1 MSSKNKKKN
10 KKKEKKNEGQLM
22 LFSSE
27 EMSGQAMSP
36 DNPEHE
42 AIIQEEVEEKGGIS
56 VNTTPSES
64 VSTKDESVVP
74 EESETMSKEME
85 GTPLLSDMVTDDPF
99 APFIDDPKS
108 TSERIVHE
116 MVAAMTLLDRFSVN
130 QVRLIAMQASPI
142 AQSGVNFSKT
152 YQLPSL
158 PGFTMNGYSML
169 ALSYVSF
176 KRVFPSMIDRL
187 DQDLTH
193 EYELALQR
201 YKA

>member
-1 MSSKNKKKN
+1 MALKKK
-10 KKKEKKNEGQLM
+10 KKTKKNEGQLM

-27 EMSGQAMSP
+27 EMLGKELSP
-36 DNPEHE
+36 DSSKG
-42 AIIQEEVEEKGGIS
+42 AATIQEEETEDEGVS
-56 VNTTPSES
+56 VNTTTTENISSDDKPIATE
-64 VSTKDESVVP
+64 TPAMEPKEVVV
-74 EESETMSKEME
+74 
-85 GTPLLSDMVTDDPF
+85 TPLLSDIVNDDPF

-142 AQSGVNFSKT
+142 AQSGVDFSKT

-176 KRVFPSMIDRL
+176 KRVFPNMIDRL
-187 DQDLTH
+187 DQDFTK
-193 EYELALQR
+193 EYELALKR
-201 YKA
+201 FKD

>member
-1 MSSKNKKKN
+1 MALKKK
-10 KKKEKKNEGQLM
+10 KKTKKNEGQLM

-27 EMSGQAMSP
+27 EMLGKELSP
-36 DNPEHE
+36 DSSKG
-42 AIIQEEVEEKGGIS
+42 AATIQETEDKGVS
-56 VNTTPSES
+56 VNTTTTENISSNDKPIATE
-64 VSTKDESVVP
+64 TPAMEPKEVV
-74 EESETMSKEME
+74 
-85 GTPLLSDMVTDDPF
+85 GTPLLSDIVNDDPF

-116 MVAAMTLLDRFSVN
+116 MVAAMTLLDRFNVN

-142 AQSGVNFSKT
+142 AQSGVDFSKT

-176 KRVFPSMIDRL
+176 KRVFPNMIDRL
-187 DQDLTH
+187 DQDFTK
-193 EYELALQR
+193 EYELALKR
-201 YKA
+201 FKD

>member
-1 MSSKNKKKN
+1 M
-10 KKKEKKNEGQLM
+10 
-22 LFSSE
+22 
-27 EMSGQAMSP
+27 
-36 DNPEHE
+36 
-42 AIIQEEVEEKGGIS
+42 V
-56 VNTTPSES
+56 
-64 VSTKDESVVP
+64 
-74 EESETMSKEME
+74 
-85 GTPLLSDMVTDDPF
+85 GTPLLSDIVNDDPF

-142 AQSGVNFSKT
+142 AQSGVDFSKT

-176 KRVFPSMIDRL
+176 KRVFPNMIDRL
-187 DQDLTH
+187 DRDFTK
-193 EYELALQR
+193 EYELALKR
-201 YKA
+201 FKD

>member
-1 MSSKNKKKN
+1 MASKKKN
-10 KKKEKKNEGQLM
+10 KTKKNKGQLM

-27 EMSGQAMSP
+27 EMLGKELSP
-36 DNPEHE
+36 DSSKS
-42 AIIQEEVEEKGGIS
+42 AVTLQEEEAEDERVS
-56 VNTTPSES
+56 VSTTPSENIS
-64 VSTKDESVVP
+64 SDDKPVVT
-74 EESETMSKEME
+74 ETPVMEPKEVV
-85 GTPLLSDMVTDDPF
+85 GTPLLSDIVNDDPF

-142 AQSGVNFSKT
+142 AQSGVDFSKT

-176 KRVFPSMIDRL
+176 KRVFPNMIDRL
-187 DQDLTH
+187 DRDFTK
-193 EYELALQR
+193 EYELALKR
-201 YKA
+201 FKD

>member
-10 KKKEKKNEGQLM
+10 KKKEKNEGQLM

-36 DNPEHE
+36 DNPEHV
-42 AIIQEEVEEKGGIS
+42 AVIQEEVEEKGVIS
-56 VNTTPSES
+56 ANTTPSES
-64 VSTKDESVVP
+64 VSAKDESVVP
-74 EESETMSKEME
+74 EESETASKEME

>member
-1 MSSKNKKKN
+1 MALKKK
-10 KKKEKKNEGQLM
+10 KKTKKNEGQLM

-27 EMSGQAMSP
+27 EMLGKELSP
-36 DNPEHE
+36 DSSKG
-42 AIIQEEVEEKGGIS
+42 AVTIQEEEAEDEGIS
-56 VNTTPSES
+56 VSTTTSES
-64 VSTKDESVVP
+64 TSSDDKPIATETPAMEPKKVV
-74 EESETMSKEME
+74 
-85 GTPLLSDMVTDDPF
+85 GTPLLSDIVNDDPF

-142 AQSGVNFSKT
+142 AQSGVDFSKT

-176 KRVFPSMIDRL
+176 KRVFPNMIDRL
-187 DQDLTH
+187 DQDFTK
-193 EYELALQR
+193 EYELALKR
-201 YKA
+201 FKD

>member
-1 MSSKNKKKN
+1 
-10 KKKEKKNEGQLM
+10 M

-36 DNPEHE
+36 DSSEHV
-42 AIIQEEVEEKGGIS
+42 AVIQEEVEEKGGIS
-56 VNTTPSES
+56 ANTTPPES
-64 VSTKDESVVP
+64 VSAKEESLVP
-74 EESETMSKEME
+74 EESETVTKEME
-85 GTPLLSDMVTDDPF
+85 GTPLLSDIVTDDPF

-116 MVAAMTLLDRFSVN
+116 MVAAMTLLDRFNVN